1 MIYGRWKIINV
12 TESLSVSCEN
22 KINGIIIN
30 DTGGGSNGGI
40 YSRAWTLFNLTAK
53 LALTRNKQ

>member
-1 MIYGRWKIINV
+1 MENYYV
-12 TESLSVSCEN
+12 TESLTVSCEN
-22 KINGIIIN
+22 KINGIIVN

-53 LALTRNKQ
+53 LALIRN